1 MRERDRTTPALR
13 RVVEG
18 TGMDVHAGSKPSKL
32 GYSPEGGEA
41 GMSPGPGREGE
52 AEILMLPDLVALE
65 E

>member
-18 TGMDVHAGSKPSKL
+18 TGMDVHVGSKPSKL

-41 GMSPGPGREGE
+41 GMSPGPGREGGGGNTN
-52 AEILMLPDLVALE
+52 ATGSRGP
-65 E
+65 